1 MIKVINNNGSQLKNP
16 DTSGAILTLSLSILI
31 LNSQSVEGAKY
42 VRVLSL
48 TPSNMSEKNKDDIF
62 GALFTLDLN
71 VKRVPDV
78 SSIYYQAL
86 TISSNSESELD
97 ED

>member
-1 MIKVINNNGSQLKNP
+1 
-16 DTSGAILTLSLSILI
+16 
-31 LNSQSVEGAKY
+31 
-42 VRVLSL
+42 
-48 TPSNMSEKNKDDIF
+48 MSEKNKDDIF

-71 VKRVPDV
+71 VKRVPDL